1 MRLVIARCSIDYSG
15 RLSTHLPSAV
25 RLLIVKA
32 DGSVLVHA
40 DGGGYRPLN
49 WMAAPCTMALEPT
62 VWRVSNRT
70 GESMTIQVEE
80 VLHDSSH
87 DLGLDPGLVKDGVER
102 HLQELL
108 ADRCTVL
115 GEGWSLVRR
124 EYPTDIGPVDLLCRD
139 HQGAYVA
146 VEIKRR
152 GEIDGL
158 EQLGRYLERLRPAL
172 GAVRGVLAAQAFT
185 QQARTLA
192 TARGI
197 DCVPLDYDALRGM
210 EPNTP
215 TLF

>member
-1 MRLVIARCSIDYSG
+1 MLAGPGARALDG
-15 RLSTHLPSAV
+15 QQPQRRVHGHRDRRDPP
-25 RLLIVKA
+25 RLLA
-32 DGSVLVHA
+32 RP
-40 DGGGYRPLN
+40 GGR
-49 WMAAPCTMALEPT
+49 
-62 VWRVSNRT
+62 
-70 GESMTIQVEE
+70 
-80 VLHDSSH
+80 
-87 DLGLDPGLVKDGVER
+87 PGLVKDGVER

-115 GEGWSLVRR
+115 GDGWSLVRR

-139 HQGAYVA
+139 DQGGYVA

-185 QQARTLA
+185 QQTRTLA
-192 TARGI
+192 AARGI
-197 DCVPLDYDALRGM
+197 KCVALDYDALRGM